1 MKKGIVLFVS
11 LLLYFSLFAQ
21 VDITKQDSDSP
32 QFDSILIAIQE
43 LNEIIALDSTDA
55 SALIERADLLSG
67 VGESEYF
74 ATVFGDMDIYQ
85 KAIDDYSK
93 AIELRPYSHEGYF
106 KRAYLKDR
114 YLRYDEAI
122 EDYDEALTYA
132 YAKPEKMRIRIN
144 RARLKASVG
153 MQDVAINDLEKALLE
168 DHQNHSL
175 LNTLALIHLEL
186 DDYPEALKYL
196 NRSLEFHPDD
206 VITFSNIGFVA
217 LNSGK
222 YQQAVNIYNEQIKK
236 DSSRSYMYSNRG
248 QAKYKL
254 GKIEEAIED
263 ITKAIEL
270 DPINSFAY
278 KNRGMIYFEI
288 GNDDLGCEDLLK
300 AKELGYTVKFGDDVI
315 KLLFEKCLEVNK
327 KPQK

>member
-1 MKKGIVLFVS
+1 MKKGIVILANV
-11 LLLYFSLFAQ
+11 LLYFSSFCQ
-21 VDITKQDSDSP
+21 VDITRPNTDSP
-32 QFDSILIAIQE
+32 QFDSIRIAIQE

-67 VGESEYF
+67 IGEPEYF
-74 ATVFGDMDIYQ
+74 ATIFGDEDIYQ

-93 AIELRPYSHEGYF
+93 AIKLRPYSHEGYF

-114 YLRYDEAI
+114 YLLYDEAI

-153 MQDVAINDLEKALLE
+153 KQDVAINDLEKALLE

-175 LNTLALIHLEL
+175 LNTLALIHLDL
-186 DDYPEALKYL
+186 DDYSEALKYL
-196 NRSLEFHPDD
+196 NRSLEFHPGD

-222 YQQAVNIYNEQIKK
+222 YQQAVNIYDEQIEK
-236 DSSRSYMYSNRG
+236 DPSRSYMYSNRG

-254 GKIEEAIED
+254 GQTEEAIID
-263 ITKAIEL
+263 ISKAIEL

-278 KNRGMIYFEI
+278 KNRGMIYFDI
-288 GNDDLGCEDLLK
+288 GNNSKGCEDLLK
-300 AKELGYTVKFGDDVI
+300 AKELGLSLI
-315 KLLFEKCLEVNK
+315 HI
-327 KPQK
+327 